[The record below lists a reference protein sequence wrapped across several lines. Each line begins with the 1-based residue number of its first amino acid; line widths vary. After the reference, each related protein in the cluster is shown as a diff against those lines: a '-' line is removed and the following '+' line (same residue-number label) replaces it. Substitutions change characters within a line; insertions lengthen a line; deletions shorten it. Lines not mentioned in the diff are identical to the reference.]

1 MEELT
6 KEYLLLFNTITRAEK
21 TLEDLRMRLMDA
33 QRTAE
38 DLYIERK
45 EA

>member
-6 KEYLLLFNTITRAEK
+6 KEYLLLFNTM
-21 TLEDLRMRLMDA
+21 MRLMDA

-38 DLYIERK
+38 ELYIERK